1 MKYSEVPEGAIFY
14 IEGCY
19 SYPKRKVGLGHIDIR
34 DGCANSHGSPDWE
47 VELAENLPNKACSGL
62 AGTARLESEVSQPAN
77 RLRKPLGAS
86 PRE

>member
-19 SYPKRKVGLGHIDIR
+19 SYPKRKVGLGHVDIR

-47 VELAENLPNKACSGL
+47 VELAESLPNKAC
-62 AGTARLESEVSQPAN
+62 TRLETGAANADSESNPAVSS
-77 RLRKPLGAS
+77 G
-86 PRE
+86 